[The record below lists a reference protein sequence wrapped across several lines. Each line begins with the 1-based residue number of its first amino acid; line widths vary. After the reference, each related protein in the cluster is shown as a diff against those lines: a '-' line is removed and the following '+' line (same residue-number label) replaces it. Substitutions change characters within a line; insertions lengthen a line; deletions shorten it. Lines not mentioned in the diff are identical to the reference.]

1 MLKFI
6 SFIASLTLATSL
18 SSPIVTRR
26 AALLSSAWLP
36 FAGASASA
44 FTSTSP
50 QTLVDLLKD
59 IPTFAIV
66 DKQGVPYMVVGE
78 DAKVTGYFFTSYD
91 EAKRILLTAEASAD
105 KLVKELKR
113 DQPNTDAKDLI
124 NPWKDATITTVPLD
138 VAVSLTSNTVAQTAK
153 NYFKLAPSAD
163 DIEDA
168 LELSGK
174 EDLEEGKVPLF
185 YVEEFR
191 SPKGEQPLYFSK
203 SQLLKDYKGDGKVQV
218 TELFATMRE
227 ILVGEDPDLLKLKL
241 ISPSD
246 SVMRARKVTKE
257 FKKEKA
263 PFVLGQRIIIL

>member
-1 MLKFI
+1 MLRFV
-6 SFIASLTLATSL
+6 SFLVSLTLVASL
-18 SSPIVTRR
+18 AGPLVTRR
-26 AALLSSAWLP
+26 TALLSSAWLP
-36 FAGASASA
+36 IAGASASA
-44 FTSTSP
+44 LTSANP

-91 EAKRILLTAEASAD
+91 EAKRILVTAEDSAD

-113 DQPNTDAKDLI
+113 DEPKTDPKNLV

-138 VAVSLTSNTVAQTAK
+138 VAVSLTANTVAQTAK

-174 EDLEEGKVPLF
+174 DDLEEGKVPLF
-185 YVEEFR
+185 YVDEFR
-191 SPKGEQPLYFSK
+191 SPNGLQPLYFSK
-203 SQLLKDYKGDGKVQV
+203 SQLLKDYKGDGNVQV
-218 TELFATMRE
+218 TELFATLRE
-227 ILVGEDPDLLKLKL
+227 ILVGEDPDLLKLTL
-241 ISPSD
+241 VPPAD
-246 SVMRARKVTKE
+246 SVMKARKVTKE
-257 FKKEKA
+257 FRREKA
-263 PFVLGQRIIIL
+263 PFVLGQRIILL